1 MDMTTSEEECL
12 VCMEKI
18 CNPLPPSQPCC
29 GKIICQRCLSHSFR
43 YRSHCPHCRS
53 QQHTPNYAAVR
64 GPFSITRNILPV
76 QPGNFQGVNSR
87 HVDGNIQNLITQLR
101 NSQTQQTDT
110 VNQVNPP
117 NQASPQNQA
126 PPLLNHRPR
135 PIPRPRFRFS
145 RRNASPSAFIP
156 VAPSTAPSTLLLN
169 PAPQPTSVTAPNG
182 PFQIAPTPAPAPA
195 QAPRMFNPAPQP
207 MSVTAAPGGLFQNTP
222 RPAPAPLLQNIAL
235 FQDSLLEQLD
245 DWPWQTEI
253 ALMGLIQEPLSVP
266 LRTFVCPYCQYN
278 GFDEL
283 QLLNHC
289 NIHHASDSRRVVC
302 PVCVATPHGDPQYYS
317 RNFIGHLN
325 QRHRFYLDDIT
336 PLQQSDE
343 VNLQHAI
350 MASYQQH

>member
-1 MDMTTSEEECL
+1 MDMTTSKEECL

-29 GKIICQRCLSHSFR
+29 GKIICQRCLTQCFQ

-53 QQHTPNYAAVR
+53 RHIPNSATTR
-64 GPFSITRNILPV
+64 GRFSSTRN
-76 QPGNFQGVNSR
+76 GR
-87 HVDGNIQNLITQLR
+87 NIQNLITQLR

-117 NQASPQNQA
+117 NQAAPQNQG
-126 PPLLNHRPR
+126 PPFLDRRPQ
-135 PIPRPRFRFS
+135 PFPRSRNRFS

-156 VAPSTAPSTLLLN
+156 VAPLTAPSTQLLN
-169 PAPQPTSVTAPNG
+169 PAPHPTSVTAAQNAPL
-182 PFQIAPTPAPAPA
+182 QTAPTPAPAPA
-195 QAPRMFNPAPQP
+195 PALAPRLFNPAPQP
-207 MSVTAAPGGLFQNTP
+207 VSAAAAPGGLFQNTP

-235 FQDSLLEQLD
+235 FQHRNSLQEQLD

-253 ALMGLIQEPLSVP
+253 ALMGLMQEPLSVS
-266 LRTFVCPYCQYN
+266 LRTFVCPYCQNN

-325 QRHRFYLDDIT
+325 HRHCFYLEDIT

-343 VNLQHAI
+343 VNLQLAL